1 MVSAQCAL
9 KLFIRL
15 PNKTKV
21 KLLPR
26 RLLLLLLQQ
35 LLLLLLLRVCCKRD
49 PYAPQACTETEE
61 LASSAEDLPSIA
73 GRAATRGSLVKC
85 ASRKESDIGAGP
97 R

>member
-26 RLLLLLLQQ
+26 RLLLLLQQQ
-35 LLLLLLLRVCCKRD
+35 LLLLLLD
-49 PYAPQACTETEE
+49 
-61 LASSAEDLPSIA
+61 ASLLQK
-73 GRAATRGSLVKC
+73 GSLRTTSLYRNRRISELC
-85 ASRKESDIGAGP
+85 RGP
-97 R
+97 P